1 MKRQAQ
7 HKQVNRDKNVPVSRF
22 LSFSDE
28 WNEALF
34 GKSFDFKQTN
44 SFSRDALTYDGG
56 EVKNIH
62 YGDIHT
68 KFQTMF
74 DITQED
80 VPFLNDNVDLSKIKK
95 DNYCE
100 EGDLVIADASE
111 DYADVGK
118 SIELKN
124 LNRQKLVAGLHTYIA
139 RPKKGIFT
147 KGFSGYLMQ
156 SWTLRKQIMMLANGS
171 KVLGISTGNLKQVIF
186 KIPTLPEQQKI
197 AGFLSAVDEKLQHL
211 NRKKELLEQ
220 YKKGVMQKLFSQ
232 ELRFKQAD
240 GTDYP
245 DWEEKRLGVAIN
257 LLSGYAFKGED
268 ISEGANGVPLLRGIN
283 ITEGVIRHSVE
294 IDRYYNGALAGLD
307 KFQVAVNDLVI
318 GMDGSKVGKNSA
330 LVTNADE
337 GALLIQRVA
346 RLRALDGYDIRFV
359 YHHIRS
365 SRFIGYVDTVNT
377 SSGIPHIS
385 AKQINDFTIEF
396 PCQEEQQKIADFLSS
411 LDEKIDAVS
420 AQIEL
425 TQQFKKG
432 LLQEMFV

>member
-7 HKQVNRDKNVPVSRF
+7 HKQVNRDKNVPISRF
-22 LSFSDE
+22 LSFSNE
-28 WNEALF
+28 WNEAFF

-124 LNRQKLVAGLHTYIA
+124 LNGQKLVAGLHTYIA

-211 NRKKELLEQ
+211 NRKKELLQQ

-240 GTDYP
+240 GRDYP
-245 DWEEKRLGVAIN
+245 DWEEKRLGEIATFLDGKRKPIKSADRSKMQGEYPYYGASGIIDYVNDYIFDQELI
-257 LLSGYAFKGED
+257 LLGED
-268 ISEGANGVPLLRGIN
+268 GENIISRNLPLAFRVSGKCWINNHAHVIVP
-283 ITEGVIRHSVE
+283 
-294 IDRYYNGALAGLD
+294 
-307 KFQVAVNDLVI
+307 K
-318 GMDGSKVGKNSA
+318 KN
-330 LVTNADE
+330 
-337 GALLIQRVA
+337 
-346 RLRALDGYDIRFV
+346 YDIDFLAQALERIN
-359 YHHIRS
+359 YLN
-365 SRFIGYVDTVNT
+365 YNT
-377 SSGIPHIS
+377 GTAQPKLNQEVCKKI
-385 AKQINDFTIEF
+385 KLLM
-396 PCQEEQQKIADFLSS
+396 PCQQEQQKIAAFLSS

>member
-1 MKRQAQ
+1 M
-7 HKQVNRDKNVPVSRF
+7 
-22 LSFSDE
+22 SFSDE

-124 LNRQKLVAGLHTYIA
+124 LNGQKLVAGLHTYIA
-139 RPKKGIFT
+139 RPRKGIFT

-197 AGFLSAVDEKLQHL
+197 AGFLSAVDEKLKHL
-211 NRKKELLEQ
+211 NRKKELLQQ
-220 YKKGVMQKLFSQ
+220 YKKGVMQQLFAQ
-232 ELRFKQAD
+232 ELRFKRED
-240 GTDYP
+240 GMDYP
-245 DWEEKRLGVAIN
+245 DWEW
-257 LLSGYAFKGED
+257 
-268 ISEGANGVPLLRGIN
+268 
-283 ITEGVIRHSVE
+283 
-294 IDRYYNGALAGLD
+294 
-307 KFQVAVNDLVI
+307 
-318 GMDGSKVGKNSA
+318 MDGDKLFDNISDKNHNSDLPILAITQDQGAVPRDLIDYKMTVTDKSIASYKVVQVGDFVISLRTFQGGIEYSNYKGICSPAYIILRPSSDSVDRVFYKFYLKTDYYIAQLQKNLEGIRDGKM
-330 LVTNADE
+330 
-337 GALLIQRVA
+337 
-346 RLRALDGYDIRFV
+346 
-359 YHHIRS
+359 
-365 SRFIGYVDTVNT
+365 
-377 SSGIPHIS
+377 IS
-385 AKQINDFTIEF
+385 YKYFSEIKLPVPSI
-396 PCQEEQQKIADFLSS
+396 EEQQKIASFLSS
-411 LDEKIDAVS
+411 LDRKIDAVS